1 MTKDPVSVII
11 RTKNEERWVGY
22 AIQSVLSNLNKP
34 EIIIIDDNSSDETLE
49 IVRLFTQDKILG
61 DKKNKNY
68 TDIKII
74 KIDNYSPG
82 RAINLGVKK
91 QKINLF

>member
-34 EIIIIDDNSSDETLE
+34 EIIIIDDNSSDDFRNSKIIYTG
-49 IVRLFTQDKILG
+49 QILG

-82 RAINLGVKK
+82 RAINLGVKSK
-91 QKINLF
+91 K

>member
-61 DKKNKNY
+61 DKK
-68 TDIKII
+68 IKII
-74 KIDNYSPG
+74 QIL
-82 RAINLGVKK
+82 R
-91 QKINLF
+91 